1 MHKDLT
7 YEGLYLLDFNQHRRK
22 ALWWFLVTVRT
33 STKEAVHS
41 SFCGISCDGS
51 VLDYHGI
58 DANGVLE
65 HDTGEL
71 GLRDSQHNQGKQQA
85 RKLLY
90 LDTKK

>member
-1 MHKDLT
+1 MT
-7 YEGLYLLDFNQHRRK
+7 VIYLAVVFIRFNQPHS
-22 ALWWFLVTVRT
+22 FGYVLVIPTNCSDHIRV
-33 STKEAVHS
+33 AVHS

-71 GLRDSQHNQGKQQA
+71 SLRDG
-85 RKLLY
+85 
-90 LDTKK
+90 

>member
-1 MHKDLT
+1 MIPSNCSDLMRM
-7 YEGLYLLDFNQHRRK
+7 YE
-22 ALWWFLVTVRT
+22 T
-33 STKEAVHS
+33 VHS

-71 GLRDSQHNQGKQQA
+71 SLRDG
-85 RKLLY
+85 
-90 LDTKK
+90 

>member
-1 MHKDLT
+1 MCET
-7 YEGLYLLDFNQHRRK
+7 
-22 ALWWFLVTVRT
+22 
-33 STKEAVHS
+33 VHS

-71 GLRDSQHNQGKQQA
+71 SLRDG
-85 RKLLY
+85 
-90 LDTKK
+90 